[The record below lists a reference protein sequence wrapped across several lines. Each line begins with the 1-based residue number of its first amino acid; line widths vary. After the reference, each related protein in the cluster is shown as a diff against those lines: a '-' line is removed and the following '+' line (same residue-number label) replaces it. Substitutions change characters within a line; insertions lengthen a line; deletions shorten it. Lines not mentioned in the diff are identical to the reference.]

1 MISPARIVKQLSPI
15 IKLAQFLL
23 DVDCFEGA
31 KLVEEGIAS
40 FFMNVNETQAMGL
53 QQPEILS
60 FIELIIN
67 LEENAKTSHRDG
79 HRFSV
84 ISSLLEK
91 VSIHKLTDILEGVT
105 KIKTNEVN
113 VCSSTVTI
121 VRHIY
126 HSLISRLKKNATA
139 IMPERKVILHA
150 IRVLSMF
157 HASFTQDFL
166 KQICENEE
174 AGSWSWEEK
183 YNLFVI
189 LIRNPDVWEILD
201 DKSKVIILK
210 CCDKLIQDWVVDICG
225 PINEPTTSI
234 VTSTKLN
241 ESILIS
247 VRLFFFVERK
257 RFGTDAQKITS
268 PLQPL
273 ISKLNGSQLL
283 ELVLKLHQSD
293 SSTDATIKLDIKKF
307 PDCMGWYRGICKLLF
322 TMDYISLISME
333 KATQILYC
341 LLWLEDQ
348 QSWQSFALSVCNALP
363 SVHQSHFFVQVFI
376 KDRRIQRKVEESSSA
391 FNAFLR
397 IVHPQVY
404 AFLQSESEV
413 MTYQEFSG
421 IAEARHFA
429 KTLQRMGK
437 SQNFSGSITLS
448 GCGMQSRCIIRKTCI
463 VKENLKAKP
472 LARPISSQ
480 PSATDDEACKVSPPK
495 RPSFY

>member
-1 MISPARIVKQLSPI
+1 MSSHRYIKLCIFNLFILTYSFKVDSVFFLFLFIGWNDCADLIKQMISPARIVKQLSPI

-121 VRHIY
+121 VRLIY
-126 HSLISRLKKNATA
+126 HSLISRLKENATA

-183 YNLFVI
+183 YNL
-189 LIRNPDVWEILD
+189 
-201 DKSKVIILK
+201 
-210 CCDKLIQDWVVDICG
+210 
-225 PINEPTTSI
+225 T
-234 VTSTKLN
+234 
-241 ESILIS
+241 
-247 VRLFFFVERK
+247 
-257 RFGTDAQKITS
+257 
-268 PLQPL
+268 
-273 ISKLNGSQLL
+273 
-283 ELVLKLHQSD
+283 
-293 SSTDATIKLDIKKF
+293 
-307 PDCMGWYRGICKLLF
+307 
-322 TMDYISLISME
+322 
-333 KATQILYC
+333 C
-341 LLWLEDQ
+341 L
-348 QSWQSFALSVCNALP
+348 SF
-363 SVHQSHFFVQVFI
+363 
-376 KDRRIQRKVEESSSA
+376 
-391 FNAFLR
+391 
-397 IVHPQVY
+397 
-404 AFLQSESEV
+404 
-413 MTYQEFSG
+413 
-421 IAEARHFA
+421 
-429 KTLQRMGK
+429 
-437 SQNFSGSITLS
+437 
-448 GCGMQSRCIIRKTCI
+448 
-463 VKENLKAKP
+463 
-472 LARPISSQ
+472 
-480 PSATDDEACKVSPPK
+480 
-495 RPSFY
+495 